1 MIEIIDMAS
10 LHGPV
15 LVEGDT
21 RNAITWALGKVSQLR
36 HLFYV
41 LNINGYLA
49 IKCTFLLCAKG
60 EYKEVDKLA
69 K

>member
-1 MIEIIDMAS
+1 MIEIIDVAS

-21 RNAITWALGKVSQLR
+21 RNAITWALGKASQLW
-36 HLFYV
+36 HFFYV

-49 IKCTFLLCAKG
+49 IKCTFLLCAKKND
-60 EYKEVDKLA
+60 KEVDKLA